1 MKCPKCSSMETKVI
15 DSRVVDDGQ
24 TIRRRRECEFCSNRF
39 TTFER
44 LGFTE
49 LMIIKKDKKRE
60 LYNRQKLKKAIML
73 AFAKREFGADEIE
86 NILNLL
92 ENNWTSMWNE
102 ISSKKIGDDVLE
114 ALKGVDI
121 VAYFRF
127 ASVYKSF
134 DNLEDLQKFISSN

>member
-1 MKCPKCSSMETKVI
+1 MKCPKCGSMETKVI

-24 TIRRRRECEFCSNRF
+24 TIRRRRECEFCGNRF

-49 LMIIKKDKKRE
+49 LMVVKKDKKRE

-86 NILNLL
+86 NILNSL

-102 ISSKKIGDDVLE
+102 ISSKKIWDDVLKV
-114 ALKGVDI
+114 LKEVDI

>member
-24 TIRRRRECEFCSNRF
+24 TIRRRRECEFCTNRF

-86 NILNLL
+86 NILNSL

-102 ISSKKIGDDVLE
+102 ISSKKIWDDVLK
-114 ALKGVDI
+114 ALKEVDI

>member
-1 MKCPKCSSMETKVI
+1 MKCPKCGSMETKVI

-24 TIRRRRECEFCSNRF
+24 TIRRRRECEFCGNRF

-49 LMIIKKDKKRE
+49 LMVVKKDKKRE

-86 NILNLL
+86 NILNSL
-92 ENNWTSMWNE
+92 ENNWTSM
-102 ISSKKIGDDVLE
+102 
-114 ALKGVDI
+114 
-121 VAYFRF
+121 
-127 ASVYKSF
+127 
-134 DNLEDLQKFISSN
+134 

>member
-1 MKCPKCSSMETKVI
+1 MKCPKCNNMDTKVI

-24 TIRRRRECEFCSNRF
+24 TIRRRRECEFCTNRF

-49 LMIIKKDKKRE
+49 LMVIKKDKKRE

-86 NILNLL
+86 NILNSL

-102 ISSKKIGDDVLE
+102 ISSKKIGDDVLKS
-114 ALKGVDI
+114 LKEVDV

-134 DNLEDLQKFISSN
+134 DDLEDLQKFVSSN

>member
-1 MKCPKCSSMETKVI
+1 METKVI

-86 NILNLL
+86 NILNSL

-102 ISSKKIGDDVLE
+102 ISSKKIWDDVLE
-114 ALKGVDI
+114 ALKNVDI